1 MSDVTTMCKHKI
13 RVWDPVPWSIFG
25 PSPPT
30 KLISALN
37 TFVWGSREGHTP
49 SFLFF
54 DLVFSSFEGVLIKYL
69 TFGYKIR
76 IEDACS
82 SSGILEGFLTTGKG
96 FFRVIS
102 EMLVGL
108 MNLKK

>member
-1 MSDVTTMCKHKI
+1 MSDVTNMCKHKI
-13 RVWDPVPWSIFG
+13 RVWEPVPWSVFG
-25 PSPPT
+25 PSPPVE
-30 KLISALN
+30 LISVLH
-37 TFVWGSREGHTP
+37 TFVWGSREGDIP

-54 DLVFSSFEGVLIKYL
+54 DWVFPIFEGVLIKYL

-96 FFRVIS
+96 VF
-102 EMLVGL
+102 
-108 MNLKK
+108 